1 MRNHI
6 FQKLSFL
13 LLFIFIIGVF
23 GSNAQEPWRFRP
35 ERNIKFPM
43 ADSLVFPY
51 LCTTDN
57 LNNLWV
63 ISSTA
68 VAAKAKNALFK
79 AAPGDTVFTL
89 VADYSTDLNIES
101 TRGIT
106 AIGDTIYVSARI
118 PGTPMPSLAIV
129 YEYLDGDPLTRKS
142 YSGSGYGTWVLGL
155 SANKDGYIYASLS
168 YKTSI
173 RVYNFSAS
181 ASPRG
186 AWVPILPIEL
196 HPSEPAGHDG
206 TGQSIIRDVAVIPG
220 ADYSNATTPFF
231 TSRNGDSTGAK
242 GGIAIWTGGVQTDP
256 KGYTGQRVTDVA
268 SDLSWLWWTP
278 YGITADRAGNLYAC
292 GTDTTRRWVK
302 VFSIMGAFAIEVE
315 ELPSQNSKSSPQPNG
330 APLLVPSDVALSPDE
345 QTAYVIDE
353 DAKKAFVFTRGQ
365 VGVETKELDVIKGYR
380 LYQNYPNPFNSSTTI
395 SYQLPEKSFVRLEI
409 VDLLGR
415 QMAVLVNQYQ
425 EAGSYRIDFD
435 AKNLMTGIYF
445 YRLKT
450 DRYNSL
456 GKMVLIR

>member
-1 MRNHI
+1 MNNQQLRKTSFI
-6 FQKLSFL
+6 VVFILMICVLDLS
-13 LLFIFIIGVF
+13 
-23 GSNAQEPWRFRP
+23 AQQPWNYRP
-35 ERNIKFPM
+35 ERDIRFPL

-89 VADYSTDLNIES
+89 VVDYSTDLNIES

-129 YEYLDGDPLTRKS
+129 YEYCDGDPLSRNS

-168 YKTSI
+168 YRTSI
-173 RVYNFSAS
+173 RVYDFSSTA
-181 ASPRG
+181 AIRG

-220 ADYSNATTPFF
+220 ADYNNSTTPFF
-231 TSRNGDSTGAK
+231 TSRNSDSTGAK
-242 GGIAIWTGGVQTDP
+242 GGIAIWTGGIQTDP
-256 KGYTGQRVTDVA
+256 KGYTGQRVTDVT

-278 YGITADRAGNLYAC
+278 YGLTTDRAGNLYAC
-292 GTDTTRRWVK
+292 GTDSTRRWVK
-302 VFSIMGAFAIEVE
+302 AFSIQGTFALELE
-315 ELPSQNSKSSPQPNG
+315 ELPGQNSKSNPDPHG
-330 APLLVPSDVALSPDE
+330 APLLAPSDIALSPDE
-345 QTAYVIDE
+345 QTAYVIDQN
-353 DAKKAFVFTRGQ
+353 AKQAFVFTRGA
-365 VGVETKELDVIKGYR
+365 VGIETKNHKLIHGYQ
-380 LYQNYPNPFNSSTTI
+380 LHQNYPNPFNSSTLI
-395 SYQLPEKSFVRLEI
+395 SYQLPEKTYVRLEV
-409 VDLLGR
+409 VDFLGR
-415 QMAVLVNQYQ
+415 QRKVLVAQYQ
-425 EAGSYRIDFD
+425 DAGNYRIHFE
-435 AKNLMTGIYF
+435 AKDWASGIYF
-445 YRLKT
+445 YRLT
-450 DRYNSL
+450 ANGFSNM

>member
-1 MRNHI
+1 MKNKLL
-6 FQKLSFL
+6 QKTSFL
-13 LLFIFIIGVF
+13 LLFVFIIGVF
-23 GSNAQEPWRFRP
+23 GSNAQEPWKYRA
-35 ERNIKFPM
+35 ERNIKFPL

-79 AAPGDTVFTL
+79 AAPGDTIFTL

-106 AIGDTIYVSARI
+106 AIGDTIYVSARM

-129 YEYLDGDPLTRKS
+129 YEYCDGNSQTRND

-155 SANKDGYIYASLS
+155 SANKEGYIYASLS

-186 AWVPILPIEL
+186 VWVPILPIEL

-220 ADYSNATTPFF
+220 ADYSNATTP
-231 TSRNGDSTGAK
+231 
-242 GGIAIWTGGVQTDP
+242 
-256 KGYTGQRVTDVA
+256 
-268 SDLSWLWWTP
+268 
-278 YGITADRAGNLYAC
+278 
-292 GTDTTRRWVK
+292 
-302 VFSIMGAFAIEVE
+302 
-315 ELPSQNSKSSPQPNG
+315 
-330 APLLVPSDVALSPDE
+330 
-345 QTAYVIDE
+345 
-353 DAKKAFVFTRGQ
+353 
-365 VGVETKELDVIKGYR
+365 
-380 LYQNYPNPFNSSTTI
+380 
-395 SYQLPEKSFVRLEI
+395 
-409 VDLLGR
+409 
-415 QMAVLVNQYQ
+415 
-425 EAGSYRIDFD
+425 
-435 AKNLMTGIYF
+435 
-445 YRLKT
+445 
-450 DRYNSL
+450 
-456 GKMVLIR
+456 

>member
-1 MRNHI
+1 MRNQI
-6 FQKLSFL
+6 LQKLGFL
-13 LLFIFIIGVF
+13 LLFIFIVGIF
-23 GSNAQEPWRFRP
+23 ASNAQEPWKYRA
-35 ERNIKFPM
+35 ERDIKFPL

-57 LNNLWV
+57 QNNLWV

-68 VAAKAKNALFK
+68 EAVNAKNALFK
-79 AAPGDTVFTL
+79 AGPGDTIFTL

-106 AIGDTIYVSARI
+106 AIGDTIYVSSRI

-129 YEYLDGDPLTRKS
+129 YEYLDGNPATRND

-173 RVYNFSAS
+173 RVYDFSAT
-181 ASPRG
+181 AAVRG

-196 HPSEPAGHDG
+196 HPTEPAGHDG
-206 TGQSIIRDVAVIPG
+206 TGQSIVRDIAVIPG
-220 ADYSNATTPFF
+220 ADYSDSNTCFF
-231 TSRNGDSTGAK
+231 TSRNSDSTGAK

-278 YGITADRAGNLYAC
+278 YGIAADKAGNLYAC

-302 VFSIMGAFAIEVE
+302 AFLIQGTFALELE
-315 ELPSQNSKSSPQPNG
+315 ELPSQNSSSAPDPNG
-330 APLLVPSDVALSPDE
+330 APLLAPADVALSPDE
-345 QTAYVIDE
+345 QTAYVIDQE
-353 DAKKAFVFTRGQ
+353 AKKAFVFTRGA
-365 VGVETKELDVIKGYR
+365 VSVKTKNVEVIKGYQ
-380 LYQNYPNPFNSSTTI
+380 LYQNYPNPFNSSTI
-395 SYQLPEKSFVRLEI
+395 ICYQLPEKSFVRLEV

-415 QMAVLVNQYQ
+415 QIALLVNEYQ
-425 EAGSYRIDFD
+425 QAGNYRIDFD
-435 AKNLMTGIYF
+435 AKDLMSGVYV

-450 DRYNSL
+450 NRFNSIK
-456 GKMVLIR
+456 KMVLIQ